1 MALSS
6 WLWLHCS
13 RDASTENGLQVNE
26 IRDSRTI
33 SQMDKIGAQ
42 HSNVASMAKNVN
54 EGEGEE
60 KGQGH

>member
-1 MALSS
+1 M
-6 WLWLHCS
+6 
-13 RDASTENGLQVNE
+13 NE